1 MGWEKLFWKTRIKQV
16 KLYNIIEM
24 AGTKTGN
31 FKEII
36 SPYLKNL
43 INQNKEIYGENS
55 LEVVALTKQYLSDD
69 KEKIIKNSDN
79 ERHYQSEINL
89 KFEGQNLVGLE
100 RLYKR
105 TILIEPTNVC
115 AAHCRWCLSGLY
127 PIKTL

>member
-79 ERHYQSEINL
+79 ERHYQSATGPIL
-89 KFEGQNLVGLE
+89 SRKE
-100 RLYKR
+100 RF
-105 TILIEPTNVC
+105 
-115 AAHCRWCLSGLY
+115 S
-127 PIKTL
+127 